1 MNDLIEWF
9 DDEVKKISS
18 AEPINSDPVKLTNQI
33 AEQKVC
39 LLHILI
45 QSNLYKTYLL
55 PLGPTFMVRKDR
67 YSVYTRFCFI
77 QGLV

>member
-9 DDEVKKISS
+9 DDEAKKISS

-39 LLHILI
+39 LLHSII
-45 QSNLYKTYLL
+45 Q
-55 PLGPTFMVRKDR
+55 
-67 YSVYTRFCFI
+67 
-77 QGLV
+77 